1 MVCNDDAVFSIVGL
15 QKKPSHV
22 TVLTIHM
29 SKVDAEKPKII
40 QKYRIHESDTGSPEV
55 QIAIF
60 TEKIVELTEHL
71 KTHKKDQHSRR
82 GLLGMVSKRKRLL
95 TYLQREDAVRY
106 AQIVKK
112 LKLKG

>member
-1 MVCNDDAVFSIVGL
+1 
-15 QKKPSHV
+15 
-22 TVLTIHM
+22 M
-29 SKVDAEKPKII
+29 SKIDGEKPKII
-40 QKYRIHESDTGSPEV
+40 QKYRLHDSDTGSPEV

-95 TYLQREDAVRY
+95 AYLQREDTARY
-106 AQIVKK
+106 LQITKK
-112 LKLKG
+112 LKLKA

>member
-1 MVCNDDAVFSIVGL
+1 
-15 QKKPSHV
+15 
-22 TVLTIHM
+22 M
-29 SKVDAEKPKII
+29 SKVETEKPKII
-40 QKYRIHESDTGSPEV
+40 QKFRLHDGDTGSPEV

-60 TEKIVELTEHL
+60 TEKIKELTEHL

-95 TYLQREDAVRY
+95 TYLQREDPSRHSH
-106 AQIVKK
+106 IIKK